1 MDRALAR
8 MLPWVQTLWGDGAT
22 FDDLPP
28 LAPAPPL
35 EVAQAQAQA
44 QPAQPGGP
52 QGQIPQGEGQVSQ
65 GQRLPSEGI
74 VSQGGLA
81 GPRKQCCWAIVTF
94 NTRAEAERALE
105 GLDGS
110 FLPFA
115 GGNMGRHH
123 H

>member
-1 MDRALAR
+1 MPGSVGALAQA
-8 MLPWVQTLWGDGAT
+8 LAKQLYEACSDSDGSGSGSDVALGPDPLGDGAT

-52 QGQIPQGEGQVSQ
+52 QGQIPQGKGQVSQ

-74 VSQGGLA
+74 VSQGVSQGQGNSAA
-81 GPRKQCCWAIVTF
+81 GP
-94 NTRAEAERALE
+94 
-105 GLDGS
+105 S
-110 FLPFA
+110 
-115 GGNMGRHH
+115 
-123 H
+123 